1 MINMMKKIM
10 IITMPLILAVSVIM
24 VLNSAN
30 VNVFGQANQTSTQ
43 NNQTSSGG
51 NQTSA
56 TSNQTS
62 SGGNQTSNDQLLN
75 YTNEAIKAQKGG
87 HKTDLTDNLKKLQE
101 ALIKSSGKQVVIV
114 PDTSSSG
121 KSSGSSSSGSSSSD
135 KSSGSSSSDKSSGSS
150 SSNKS
155 KSK

>member
-1 MINMMKKIM
+1 MMKKIM

-30 VNVFGQANQTSTQ
+30 VNVFGQANQTSPQ
-43 NNQTSSGG
+43 ANQTSPQANNQSSTGGG

-56 TSNQTS
+56 SQNSTSMNE
-62 SGGNQTSNDQLLN
+62 QLLN
-75 YTNEAIKAQKGG
+75 YTNNAIKAQKDKKGS
-87 HKTDLTDNLKKLQE
+87 DLTDNLKKLQE

-121 KSSGSSSSGSSSSD
+121 SSSSGSSSGD
-135 KSSGSSSSDKSSGSS
+135 KSSSSSSGDKSSSS
-150 SSNKS
+150 SSGDKS

>member
-10 IITMPLILAVSVIM
+10 IITMPIILAVSVIM

-43 NNQTSSGG
+43 NNQTSTGG

-62 SGGNQTSNDQLLN
+62 TGGNQTSNDQLLN
-75 YTNEAIKAQKGG
+75 YTNEAIKAQKDG
-87 HKTDLTDNLKKLQE
+87 HKRF
-101 ALIKSSGKQVVIV
+101 
-114 PDTSSSG
+114 
-121 KSSGSSSSGSSSSD
+121 
-135 KSSGSSSSDKSSGSS
+135 
-150 SSNKS
+150 
-155 KSK
+155 